1 MMYGNNTMM
10 MIMQM
15 MGQAGGNP
23 QAMVQEILRNNPQ
36 FAQQIQGKDVSRMA
50 QDMLRQRG
58 IDPAQ
63 IQNMFPRR

>member
-1 MMYGNNTMM
+1 MFNNPIMSMIQQMM
-10 MIMQM
+10 MR
-15 MGQAGGNP
+15 GGNNP
-23 QAMVQEILRNNPQ
+23 QAMVQQILQNNPQ

>member
-1 MMYGNNTMM
+1 MFNNPIL
-10 MIMQM
+10 MIQQM
-15 MGQAGGNP
+15 MSRGGNNP
-23 QAMVQEILRNNPQ
+23 QAMVQQILQNNPQ

>member
-1 MMYGNNTMM
+1 MFNNPILM
-10 MIMQM
+10 MIQQM
-15 MGQAGGNP
+15 MSRGGNNP
-23 QAMVQEILRNNPQ
+23 QAMVQQILQNNPQ

-63 IQNMFPRR
+63 IQSMFPRR

>member
-1 MMYGNNTMM
+1 MFNNPILM
-10 MIMQM
+10 MIQQM
-15 MGQAGGNP
+15 MGRGGSNP

-63 IQNMFPRR
+63 IQSMFPRR

>member
-1 MMYGNNTMM
+1 MFNNPILM
-10 MIMQM
+10 MIQQM
-15 MGQAGGNP
+15 MSRGGNNP
-23 QAMVQEILRNNPQ
+23 QAMVQQILQNNPQ

-63 IQNMFPRR
+63 MQNMFSRR

>member
-1 MMYGNNTMM
+1 MFNNPILM
-10 MIMQM
+10 MIQQM
-15 MGQAGGNP
+15 MSRGGNNP
-23 QAMVQEILRNNPQ
+23 QAMVQQILQNNPQ

-63 IQNMFPRR
+63 IQNIFPRR

>member
-1 MMYGNNTMM
+1 MFNNPILM
-10 MIMQM
+10 MIQQM
-15 MGQAGGNP
+15 MSRGGNNP
-23 QAMVQEILRNNPQ
+23 QAMVQQILQNNPQ
-36 FAQQIQGKDVSRMA
+36 FAQQIQGKDVSKMA

>member
-1 MMYGNNTMM
+1 MFNNPILM
-10 MIMQM
+10 MIQQM
-15 MGQAGGNP
+15 MSRGGNNP

>member
-1 MMYGNNTMM
+1 MFNNPILM
-10 MIMQM
+10 MIQQM
-15 MGQAGGNP
+15 MSRGGNNP
-23 QAMVQEILRNNPQ
+23 QAMVQQILQNNPQ

>member
-1 MMYGNNTMM
+1 MFNNPIVSMIQQMM
-10 MIMQM
+10 MR
-15 MGQAGGNP
+15 GGNNP
-23 QAMVQEILRNNPQ
+23 QAMVQQILQNNPQ